1 MTRNIK
7 VLVLTGG
14 LGNQLFQLAAG
25 LTTAASE
32 NLVIDRNLGRP
43 RLNQQGS
50 PDLDSFVFPNP
61 LTFNVKSKKTSVFT
75 NLGSIMFKISSKKF
89 SNQSAQRSWIWLKD
103 KAVKFRLFLSDG
115 VGFDPRVHAEL
126 NGKWIFGPFHT
137 YKYVERDSVYNFMSA
152 MVPRVYPEWLA
163 ELKIAAAK
171 ELPIIL
177 HIRLS
182 DYKRIPELGI
192 LRPAYFKRAL
202 DLALN
207 EFPDSHI
214 WLFTDEEPL
223 ALKILDESFMSKIR
237 VINFDPTDSASNLEA
252 MRFGYCYV
260 LSNSTFSWWGAYLS
274 HSPHPRVFCPENW
287 FRKKKNPLYLIPE
300 EWERVTNT

>member
-1 MTRNIK
+1 MKKIDK

-43 RLNQQGS
+43 RLNRLGS
-50 PDLDSFVFPNP
+50 PDLDSFLFPSP
-61 LTFNVKSKKTSVFT
+61 LTFNTKSKKASVFFS
-75 NLGSIMFKISSKKF
+75 LGSIMFKVSSKKF
-89 SNQSAQRSWIWLKD
+89 NNRLVQRSWIWLKD
-103 KAVKFRLFLSDG
+103 KAALFRLFLSDG
-115 VGFDPRVHAEL
+115 VGFDSRVCAEL
-126 NGKWIFGPFHT
+126 RCKWIYGPFHT

-152 MVPRVYPEWLA
+152 MVPRDYPSWLA
-163 ELKIAAAK
+163 ELKIAAV
-171 ELPIIL
+171 EEMPIIL

-182 DYKRIPELGI
+182 DYKKIPELGI

-207 EFPDSHI
+207 QFPDSHI

-223 ALKILDESFMSKIR
+223 ALKILGESYMSKIR

-252 MRFGYCYV
+252 MRFGHCYV
-260 LSNSTFSWWGAYLS
+260 LSNSTFSWWGAYFS
-274 HSPHPRVFCPENW
+274 HSPHPRIFCPENW
-287 FRKKKNPLYLIPE
+287 FRKKQNPLYLIPE
-300 EWERVTNT
+300 DWEKVANS